1 MPPSSTVVTLVWL
14 LSIFEWP
21 SCRCGGSLTFIRTCR
36 FLIFILTSVL
46 SICDTGNSCIS
57 LLWFCSGKGRG
68 FNDCCKLVYILLQV
82 FNSSILRSSHRRF
95 YLQGGQ
101 LHFSEF
107 FLFCIQCLHSRVH
120 CTSSQPFCS
129 RIGWSLGDPDAYHG
143 TVSLLVYSFH
153 MSLGSSPSIT

>member
-21 SCRCGGSLTFIRTCR
+21 SCRCGGSLTFIRTCM
-36 FLIFILTSVL
+36 FLIPILTCVL

-57 LLWFCSGKGRG
+57 LLWFCSSKGRG
-68 FNDCCKLVYILLQV
+68 FNDCCKLVYLLLQV
-82 FNSSILRSSHRRF
+82 FDSSILRSSHHRF

-107 FLFCIQCLHSRVH
+107 FPFCIQHLIQELIVSC
-120 CTSSQPFCS
+120 
-129 RIGWSLGDPDAYHG
+129 
-143 TVSLLVYSFH
+143 VSLLVAESDGVSEILMH
-153 MSLGSSPSIT
+153 IMEQSLF